1 MIEEKFQML
10 DGENTDEYTIRI
22 CSMREDENLTWQE
35 VADIINEETDRSYS
49 EKKYRTDYKRF
60 CEGMNKGYEIAKEE
74 NDNSSLSQEEITV
87 KLREF
92 EKAKIKMRD
101 ERIDYMRIIREE
113 ARKESFVDLVRRV
126 IQEEVKP
133 YDSGV
138 YILPEETYDDDM
150 IVCLSDLHTGMVCDN
165 YWNKFNTDILKQRL
179 DRYLIEILKIQKL
192 HKCKNCYIALGG
204 DNISGLI
211 HVNMR
216 LQNNEDVVRQVKI
229 ASLLIGDFIK
239 ALDDSNLFERIQVN
253 SVSGNHSRISPNKQD
268 HLKGEELD
276 DLIPFYLNVMFMNR
290 PNVKV
295 YEDCSIDS
303 TIDSIVTRA
312 GRLFYIIHG
321 DKDSEKGVAS
331 RLTMMLGRK
340 PDGVI
345 MGHRHHNAYNTID
358 NVKIIQNG
366 SFEGVDDHCINMRI
380 SGSPE
385 QVVFLT
391 NADRVV
397 KCLYD
402 INLG

>member
-1 MIEEKFQML
+1 
-10 DGENTDEYTIRI
+10 
-22 CSMREDENLTWQE
+22 
-35 VADIINEETDRSYS
+35 
-49 EKKYRTDYKRF
+49 
-60 CEGMNKGYEIAKEE
+60 
-74 NDNSSLSQEEITV
+74 
-87 KLREF
+87 
-92 EKAKIKMRD
+92 
-101 ERIDYMRIIREE
+101 
-113 ARKESFVDLVRRV
+113 
-126 IQEEVKP
+126 
-133 YDSGV
+133 
-138 YILPEETYDDDM
+138 
-150 IVCLSDLHTGMVCDN
+150 
-165 YWNKFNTDILKQRL
+165 
-179 DRYLIEILKIQKL
+179 
-192 HKCKNCYIALGG
+192 
-204 DNISGLI
+204 
-211 HVNMR
+211 
-216 LQNNEDVVRQVKI
+216 
-229 ASLLIGDFIK
+229 
-239 ALDDSNLFERIQVN
+239 
-253 SVSGNHSRISPNKQD
+253 
-268 HLKGEELD
+268 
-276 DLIPFYLNVMFMNR
+276 MFMNR

-312 GRLFYIIHG
+312 GRLFYITHG